1 MRPFAER
8 PPKMS
13 ATLVPAPAPWPAA
26 VAGLLRIGHSSAS
39 PDGPAVKWVLRR
51 NCSVTPRQLGAFYL
65 SLCALSGVIALGFAW
80 QGAPVVLAFAGIE
93 LLAVGLALL
102 VYARH
107 ARDGDTLTL
116 SGQWLAVEQ
125 ACGART
131 AHTRFR
137 TPWVSVEPSAGEGSL
152 VEIRGEGQRVCV
164 GRFVRPEG
172 RAALARE
179 IRQAL
184 REARQAAP
192 DTEASTR

>member
-1 MRPFAER
+1 MGAQ
-8 PPKMS
+8 
-13 ATLVPAPAPWPAA
+13 AA
-26 VAGLLRIGHSSAS
+26 G
-39 PDGPAVKWVLRR
+39 PDGPSVQWALRR
-51 NCSVTPRQLGAFYL
+51 NCSVTPRQLGVFYL
-65 SLCALSGVIALGFAW
+65 SLCGLSGVIAAGFAW
-80 QGAPVVLAFAGIE
+80 QGATVVLAFAGIE
-93 LLAVGLALL
+93 LLAVGAALL

-107 ARDGDTLTL
+107 ARDGDTLML

-125 ACGART
+125 ACGARV

-164 GRFVRPEG
+164 GRFVRPER

-184 REARQAAP
+184 REARLAAP
-192 DTEASTR
+192 VSEASPG

>member
-1 MRPFAER
+1 
-8 PPKMS
+8 MS
-13 ATLVPAPAPWPAA
+13 ATLAPAPWPAA
-26 VAGLLRIGHSSAS
+26 AAGSPRMGHDACG
-39 PDGPAVKWVLRR
+39 PDGPTVRWVLRR

-65 SLCALSGVIALGFAW
+65 SLCVLSGVIAAGFAW
-80 QGAPVVLAFAGIE
+80 QGAAVVLAFAGIE
-93 LLAVGLALL
+93 LLAVGAALL

-125 ACGART
+125 ACGAHV

-137 TPWVSVEPSAGEGSL
+137 APWVSVEPRAGDGSL
-152 VEIRGEGQRVCV
+152 VEIRGEGRRVCV
-164 GRFVRPEG
+164 GRFVRPER

-184 REARQAAP
+184 REAPPAAP
-192 DTEASTR
+192 ATEAFPR

>member
-1 MRPFAER
+1 
-8 PPKMS
+8 MS
-13 ATLVPAPAPWPAA
+13 ATFAPAPWPAA
-26 VAGLLRIGHSSAS
+26 VGGGLRMGQRAS
-39 PDGPAVKWVLRR
+39 GPDGPGVQWVLRR
-51 NCSVTPRQLGAFYL
+51 NCSVTPRQLGGFYL
-65 SLCALSGVIALGFAW
+65 SLCALSGLIAAGFAW
-80 QGAPVVLAFAGIE
+80 HGAVVVVAFAGIE
-93 LLAVGLALL
+93 LLAVGAALL

-107 ARDGDTLTL
+107 ARDGDTLVL

-125 ACGART
+125 ACGPRT
-131 AHTRFR
+131 ALTRFR

-184 REARQAAP
+184 RDARPHAP
-192 DTEASTR
+192 DTPDSTS